1 MGLFQRIA
9 DIMHHKNTEG
19 HNRCIF
25 FLYQLEKISFLFSN
39 PIINKKP
46 ETKKN
51 SAFPCT
57 PKVASAGETSLYK
70 GIKWEFVINIAAR
83 TFKKSRLLYLMGILQ
98 HNN

>member
-25 FLYQLEKISFLFSN
+25 FLYQLEKTSFLFSN

-57 PKVASAGETSLYK
+57 PKVANDGDISLYK
-70 GIKWEFVINIAAR
+70 GVKWEFVINIAAR

-98 HNN
+98 HK

>member
-1 MGLFQRIA
+1 MAIHCRNQYWSAIIKFCQLMGLFQRIA

-25 FLYQLEKISFLFSN
+25 FLYQLEKTSFLFSN

-57 PKVASAGETSLYK
+57 PKVANDGDISLYK
-70 GIKWEFVINIAAR
+70 GIK
-83 TFKKSRLLYLMGILQ
+83 
-98 HNN
+98 